1 MVVVVVVWAFA
12 GLVSH
17 VGRSGSQSKATA
29 TTLVGVT
36 ALALMLWV
44 LPDVAGAPTAR
55 SLDWTGVVIRSTGL
69 LLLAIGVGVG
79 GAWPTLSSL
88 PWRGR
93 RPPGHPVGAVSMVA
107 PGDGDG

>member
-1 MVVVVVVWAFA
+1 MVVVVALWAFG

-17 VGRSGSQSKATA
+17 VGHSGSQTKAIA

-36 ALALMLWV
+36 ALSLMLWL

-88 PWRGR
+88 LQRVR
-93 RPPGHPVGAVSMVA
+93 RPPGDGHGEQEPPV
-107 PGDGDG
+107 PH